1 MMKHFIY
8 VCLLFL
14 IGCSRQVSLQEASIT
29 QVILLDDVTYQN
41 AGMNIAAYRDHIYYM
56 EDAGTDYRVH
66 VLDSQGEQDS
76 VITIPKGKGPGEM
89 THNWRLKIFDDL
101 IYLLDTS
108 QNKIVVYD
116 LQGEPADDIYFDV
129 TGERITDFVVLSDS
143 IVLEGVFKNKLLK
156 LDKETGDIL
165 AKLEYD
171 KVYQSVNEYFSSEL
185 REGVLA
191 SHDGRIYLGYYN
203 KPFRIDVFSVD
214 LEQEKSIVKD
224 YGEGYETCG
233 WRRHPQGGVALMG
246 HQMVYNM
253 FVNGEEITVP
263 FGQGI
268 TYDNEGMHFM
278 DVENCV
284 YVLGSESGETKR
296 KIWSS
301 LLPMTGAGYTVLN
314 ADEREI
320 LLFLM
325 YDDEAVQAVLDK
337 TQTPY
342 EELPRGLIIRL
353 AIE

>member
-1 MMKHFIY
+1 
-8 VCLLFL
+8 
-14 IGCSRQVSLQEASIT
+14 
-29 QVILLDDVTYQN
+29 
-41 AGMNIAAYRDHIYYM
+41 
-56 EDAGTDYRVH
+56 
-66 VLDSQGEQDS
+66 
-76 VITIPKGKGPGEM
+76 
-89 THNWRLKIFDDL
+89 
-101 IYLLDTS
+101 
-108 QNKIVVYD
+108 
-116 LQGEPADDIYFDV
+116 
-129 TGERITDFVVLSDS
+129 
-143 IVLEGVFKNKLLK
+143 
-156 LDKETGDIL
+156 
-165 AKLEYD
+165 
-171 KVYQSVNEYFSSEL
+171 
-185 REGVLA
+185 
-191 SHDGRIYLGYYN
+191 
-203 KPFRIDVFSVD
+203 
-214 LEQEKSIVKD
+214 
-224 YGEGYETCG
+224 
-233 WRRHPQGGVALMG
+233 MG

-284 YVLGSESGETKR
+284 YVLDAESGETKR